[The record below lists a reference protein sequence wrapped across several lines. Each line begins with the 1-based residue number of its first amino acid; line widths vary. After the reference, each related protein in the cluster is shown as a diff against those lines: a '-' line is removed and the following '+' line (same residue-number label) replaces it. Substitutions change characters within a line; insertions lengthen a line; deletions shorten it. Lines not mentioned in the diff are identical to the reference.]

1 MGKLRVLQVIQ
12 GQTVVWEGVKEP
24 KGVLLTFHGCSHAA
38 TDWWD
43 MQESC
48 PGCIGAS
55 LRLRRSRRCE
65 WRFELHALGNRDACM
80 TCID

>member
-55 LRLRRSRRCE
+55 LRRV
-65 WRFELHALGNRDACM
+65 AADDASGDSSCM
-80 TCID
+80 HSGTETPA